1 MGGACGVVD
10 EEGVECCDEIGDVHA
25 VERGGGAVVRKKTHL
40 CSHVTSPMVKSAQ
53 LLSFL
58 DRAATLVAVAAVL
71 AHQARANAAAD
82 GLTAI
87 HKHLSNRSAH
97 LQ

>member
-1 MGGACGVVD
+1 MSAVTRL
-10 EEGVECCDEIGDVHA
+10 EMYMRWSEA
-25 VERGGGAVVRKKTHL
+25 VERLYEKTHL
-40 CSHVTSPMVKSAQ
+40 YSHVTSPMVKSAQ

-87 HKHLSNRSAH
+87 HKHLSNRSAP